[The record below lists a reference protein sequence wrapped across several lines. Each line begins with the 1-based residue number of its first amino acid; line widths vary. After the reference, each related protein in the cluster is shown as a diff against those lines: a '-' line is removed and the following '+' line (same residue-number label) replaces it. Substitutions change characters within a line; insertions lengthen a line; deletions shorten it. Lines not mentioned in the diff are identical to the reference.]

1 MALQEFQELLER
13 ARQVGNKVVTTD
25 VKQRMAATAEALSYA
40 GQMQAH
46 LEICLAATAAL
57 IDILYTLDEDGQPA
71 NFDRQTERIFL
82 DVPWGDKGYRV
93 WGLRKSEAI
102 CFRRLLQA
110 RQSQTR
116 RLPFLFY
123 FADYTGRWHLNIGE
137 YPTHAAAL
145 EWLRKDG
152 PKLAEWRTMVT
163 EWRDKEAARMR
174 KRRGIEE

>member
-1 MALQEFQELLER
+1 MLQELQELLER
-13 ARQVGNKVVTTD
+13 AKQVGDTNNVTTTIR
-25 VKQRMAATAEALSYA
+25 QRMAENAMALSYA

-46 LEICLAATAAL
+46 LDICLSATVAL
-57 IDILYTLDEDGQPA
+57 IGILYMLDADGLPA
-71 NFDRQTERIFL
+71 NYDRQTERIFV
-82 DVPWGDKGYRV
+82 DIPWGDKGYRK

-102 CFRRLLQA
+102 CFRRVLQA
-110 RQSQTR
+110 RQSQPR

-123 FADYTGRWHLNIGE
+123 FADYTGRWHLNARA
-137 YPTHAAAL
+137 YPTGEAAM

-174 KRRGIEE
+174 KRRGIED